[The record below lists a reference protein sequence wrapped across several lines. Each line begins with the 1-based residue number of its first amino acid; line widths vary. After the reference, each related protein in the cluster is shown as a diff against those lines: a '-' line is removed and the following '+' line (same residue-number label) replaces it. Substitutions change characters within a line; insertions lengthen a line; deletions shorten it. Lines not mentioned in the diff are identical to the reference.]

1 MDIIELFDQNN
12 IEYRKTGK
20 NISYGW
26 IGICCPL
33 CQDSGF
39 HGGFTINK
47 PARYSCWRCN
57 YRNPVGAISKIL
69 SIPYTSAQQILDMEL
84 ETTEPISKIQVG
96 IKPFHLPDFCGK
108 MIKRHKRYLEER
120 NFDSEFLEKKYKLL
134 GTSHL
139 GDYCHRIIAPIIV
152 NNEVVSYQGRDIT
165 NHSTMRYKA
174 CAAEREIIHH
184 KYTLYNIDNAK
195 KDKVVVVEGITGVWR
210 LGDNSVCTF
219 GVKYTSEQAWIL
231 CKFKKVFVFF
241 DNDDAGQ
248 EQSEKLRSFLNT
260 YGVKTINITV
270 NKNKDSGS
278 IGKKEAKKIMN
289 CI

>member
-1 MDIIELFDQNN
+1 MDICELLDKYN
-12 IEYRKTGK
+12 IKYQKTGK

-26 IGICCPL
+26 IGVCCPL

-39 HGGFTINK
+39 HGGFTLAK
-47 PARYSCWRCN
+47 PIRYSCWRCN
-57 YRNPVGAISKIL
+57 YKNPIGVLSKLL
-69 SIPYTSAQQILDMEL
+69 SISFSSAQQILEL
-84 ETTEPISKIQVG
+84 ELESTEIISKIQVG
-96 IKPFHLPDFCGK
+96 TKPFCLPDFCGK
-108 MIKRHKRYLEER
+108 MTERHKEYLEGR
-120 NFDSEFLEKKYKLL
+120 NFNPEFLEKKYKLL

-139 GDYCHRIIAPIIV
+139 GDYCHRVIAPIII

-165 NHSTMRYKA
+165 NRSSMRYKA
-174 CAAEREIIHH
+174 CATENEIIHH

-195 KDKVVVVEGITGVWR
+195 KDKVIVVEGITGVWR

-219 GVKYTSEQAWIL
+219 GVKYTIEQVWLL
-231 CKFKKVFVFF
+231 CKYKKVFIFF

-260 YGVKTINITV
+260 YGIRTVNITV

-278 IGKKEAKKIMN
+278 IGNSEAKEIMK